1 MPSKT
6 TPPNLTA
13 PTVGEPFRDRYAAIA
28 TKLDDWEL
36 AKAGFL
42 VEVGREC
49 LTLIRAAM
57 EPFAE
62 HELAGRKAARSDTV
76 KQIENQLPDVE
87 GIGAPQVNRW
97 IRWAGVGEV
106 LTPDAAGCAADGNGV
121 FLSWPCGL
129 KQAHLMVLEKFVEQ
143 HEPTGTFR
151 IKEPW
156 QNRLDEVR
164 NCIKVAIEAKVTATE
179 LESALDEEAEFPA
192 PKPPEPKA
200 EPSPTPQPT
209 AKPSSATSTS
219 STSGSPATSTVTKPA
234 APSPTPTQP
243 VPAATVNRS
252 PSPAGKSPAPTPVAG
267 DSSRKPAPSPTSTGT
282 AAPVARTSVLPKDLA
297 DQAFKLMLQ
306 PEILAGVFRREW
318 PPELVLA
325 IVENLIKAMGENSKN
340 LLGLARAY
348 HRMAPV
354 VLTHF
359 EAYID
364 EGKFKLRKKDQPE
377 PPTLEQLAPCGELA
391 TA

>member
-1 MPSKT
+1 MK
-6 TPPNLTA
+6 LTA
-13 PTVGEPFRDRYAAIA
+13 ATVVEHYKQGYGQIEG
-28 TKLDDWEL
+28 KLHDWEQ
-36 AKAGFL
+36 AKARFL
-42 VEVGREC
+42 VDVGREC
-49 LTLIRAAM
+49 LMLVRQSLEPLGELELTARKNERA
-57 EPFAE
+57 
-62 HELAGRKAARSDTV
+62 KVV
-76 KQIENQLPDVE
+76 KQLEELLPELD
-87 GIGAPQVNRW
+87 GIGVPQLNRW

-164 NCIKVAIEAKVTATE
+164 NCIKVATEAKATAAE
-179 LESALDEEAEFPA
+179 LESALDEEAEFTA
-192 PKPPEPKA
+192 PKPPEPQA
-200 EPSPTPQPT
+200 ETSPIPQPN
-209 AKPSSATSTS
+209 AKPSAATSTS
-219 STSGSPATSTVTKPA
+219 STGGTPVTSTVSKPTP
-234 APSPTPTQP
+234 PSPTLTKP
-243 VPAATVNRS
+243 VPAASGNRS
-252 PSPAGKSPAPTPVAG
+252 PSSAGKSPAPTPAAM

-282 AAPVARTSVLPKDLA
+282 AAPLAGTSVSPKDLA
-297 DQAFKLMLQ
+297 DQAFKLMQQ